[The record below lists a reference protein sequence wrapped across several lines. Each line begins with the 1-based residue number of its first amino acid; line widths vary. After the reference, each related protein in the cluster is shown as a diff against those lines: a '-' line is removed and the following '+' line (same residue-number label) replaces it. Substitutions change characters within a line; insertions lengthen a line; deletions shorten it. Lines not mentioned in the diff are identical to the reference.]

1 MSHDDK
7 LVYMANQIGRFFA
20 AQGAARAVPAIADH
34 LRKFWTPRMRAEI
47 VAHLRAG
54 GAGLD
59 DLPRQAVAHLAAEDA
74 ASAPST
80 AAAAP

>member
-7 LVYMANQIGRFFA
+7 LVRMANDIGKFFA
-20 AQGAARAVPAIADH
+20 AQGEARAVEGISTH

-47 VAHLRAG
+47 IAHAEAG

-59 DLPRQAVAHLAAEDA
+59 DLPRRAVAGLAA
-74 ASAPST
+74 ASS
-80 AAAAP
+80 AAA